1 MTKTNRK
8 RVGLSN
14 GMSLS
19 NGFILLFYVKYIIE
33 NHTYIMNFY
42 GGYNGWLI
50 EYPIVLLSSGLLL
63 YLDLILKFK
72 YCYIGYFV
80 LSGYLLVRISLRFF
94 ADVNDGEL
102 VYSFS
107 SLLHIIFVVHS
118 MSIAFK
124 RPAKFNDLL
133 VVTSA
138 LEKIGHSSLT
148 FNQTVSVED
157 QLLVQAQVKLACVS
171 ALTFKPTVIPKS
183 VILKMES
190 A

>member
-1 MTKTNRK
+1 MAAVVPDNKQHCWQV
-8 RVGLSN
+8 RVYYEDTDSGGVVYHSN
-14 GMSLS
+14 YLNFMERARTEWLREL
-19 NGFILLFYVKYIIE
+19 GFE
-33 NHTYIMNFY
+33 QTY
-42 GGYNGWLI
+42 
-50 EYPIVLLSSGLLL
+50 
-63 YLDLILKFK
+63 LK
-72 YCYIGYFV
+72 
-80 LSGYLLVRISLRFF
+80 
-94 ADVNDGEL
+94 ET
-102 VYSFS
+102 
-107 SLLHIIFVVHS
+107 LHIFFVVHS